1 MDGVSASSSGIQ
13 AVTQSMAASANN
25 LANLNTDGYR
35 AQTVVQE
42 AQPQGGVRDTVVL
55 QSPAQPQAQ
64 SRPGGSNVDPA
75 TEAVNLDT
83 QGTSYQANLQA
94 ANAQQ
99 QMLGSA
105 LDLQA

>member
-13 AVTQSMAASANN
+13 AATQSMAASANN

-42 AQPQGGVRDTVVL
+42 AQPQGGVRDTVTL
-55 QSPAQPQAQ
+55 QSPAQAQ

>member
-13 AVTQSMAASANN
+13 AATQSMAASANN

-35 AQTVVQE
+35 AQSVAQE
-42 AQPQGGVRDTVVL
+42 AQPQGGVRDTVTPR
-55 QSPAQPQAQ
+55 SPAQPV
-64 SRPGGSNVDPA
+64 PGGSNVDPA
-75 TEAVNLDT
+75 TEAVNLEA

>member
-13 AVTQSMAASANN
+13 AATQSMAASANN

-35 AQTVVQE
+35 AQSVAQA
-42 AQPQGGVRDTVVL
+42 AQPQGGVRDTVTL
-55 QSPAQPQAQ
+55 RSPAQPV
-64 SRPGGSNVDPA
+64 PGGSNVDPA

-83 QGTSYQANLQA
+83 QGASYQANLQA

-99 QMLGSA
+99 QMLVSA